1 MSDDENS
8 NAAIAECGA
17 CREIIPL
24 NSSSCPGCGVSF
36 SGVSDEAL
44 GECGACSS
52 LMPLDSPSCS
62 SCGVVFVADD
72 VIEVMSRWL
81 KSTNLTVVDLFAK
94 FDENNDGEITSEEFK
109 NGLLS
114 LNLADLPPSQ
124 VERLVE
130 AIDEDGNGVIDLE
143 ELSNTF
149 DVDFEPTK
157 TISTTEESESEE
169 SDDAEDV
176 GEDEESEEE
185 DAEDE
190 VDSEEEDSDTEDEAE
205 EESDD
210 EVSEEEADE
219 DSEEEA
225 DGDDDSDSE
234 EESDEEEEEEE
245 EEEVF
250 NPEDS
255 FKKLAEGITDAGM
268 TIKEA
273 FESFD
278 VNEDGMIDG
287 PELQKGLESI
297 GDGLLP
303 PKEVMAVLSTIDE
316 DENGLIDAMEF
327 IAALEKVAPELRP
340 KDPTFPTDTQRM
352 LMGKK
357 WNDIW
362 WPLIHTGFAIFA
374 VLWLVNGLGL
384 IVDGTGGAVEYDG
397 DAKIVDDD
405 WLIPGDVYPCDPEIQ
420 ESKCQNT
427 LTPLSGSES
436 SMPAGFYWDT
446 ILFMLVGLFGFV
458 GSMIMHLVI
467 VKQWRV
473 RARGLKE
480 QDGDEESEDSD
491 DLETEEAEEESEQES
506 DDSGDDESE
515 EEDSEEDVEEEDSED
530 EESDDEEDSDD
541 DDDEEDDDDEIDI
554 GSKIGLELDEEEFFG
569 EIIEFDDDEGTVT
582 IIDEESGDEIT
593 GMQDDMFLE

>member
-1 MSDDENS
+1 
-8 NAAIAECGA
+8 
-17 CREIIPL
+17 
-24 NSSSCPGCGVSF
+24 
-36 SGVSDEAL
+36 
-44 GECGACSS
+44 
-52 LMPLDSPSCS
+52 
-62 SCGVVFVADD
+62 
-72 VIEVMSRWL
+72 
-81 KSTNLTVVDLFAK
+81 
-94 FDENNDGEITSEEFK
+94 
-109 NGLLS
+109 
-114 LNLADLPPSQ
+114 
-124 VERLVE
+124 
-130 AIDEDGNGVIDLE
+130 
-143 ELSNTF
+143 
-149 DVDFEPTK
+149 
-157 TISTTEESESEE
+157 
-169 SDDAEDV
+169 
-176 GEDEESEEE
+176 
-185 DAEDE
+185 
-190 VDSEEEDSDTEDEAE
+190 
-205 EESDD
+205 
-210 EVSEEEADE
+210 
-219 DSEEEA
+219 
-225 DGDDDSDSE
+225 
-234 EESDEEEEEEE
+234 
-245 EEEVF
+245 
-250 NPEDS
+250 
-255 FKKLAEGITDAGM
+255 M

>member
-8 NAAIAECGA
+8 NSAMAECGA

-24 NSSSCPGCGVSF
+24 DSSSCPGCGVSF

-44 GECGACSS
+44 GECGACGS
-52 LMPLDSPSCS
+52 LMPLDSTSCS

-72 VIEVMSRWL
+72 VIEVMSRWM
-81 KSTNLTVVDLFAK
+81 KSTGLSVVDLFAK
-94 FDENNDGEITSEEFK
+94 FDENSDGEITSEEFK
-109 NGLLS
+109 NGLLG

-149 DVDFEPTK
+149 GVDYEPTK
-157 TISTTEESESEE
+157 TVSAAEEVEESE
-169 SDDAEDV
+169 
-176 GEDEESEEE
+176 GEVAEE
-185 DAEDE
+185 DSPEDE
-190 VDSEEEDSDTEDEAE
+190 VEEE
-205 EESDD
+205 
-210 EVSEEEADE
+210 
-219 DSEEEA
+219 
-225 DGDDDSDSE
+225 SE
-234 EESDEEEEEEE
+234 EESDEEEAEEESTEDEVEEDSTEETEKESTGTKTEEDSEDEDDEQESSDEDDSE
-245 EEEVF
+245 EEF
-250 NPEDS
+250 NAEDS
-255 FKKLAEGITDAGM
+255 FAKLAEGIVSAGM

-278 VNEDGMIDG
+278 INDDGMIDG
-287 PELQKGLESI
+287 PELQKGLEKI

-303 PKEVMAVLSTIDE
+303 PREVMMVLSTIDE

-327 IAALEKVAPELRP
+327 IAALEKVTPELRP
-340 KDPTFPTDTQRM
+340 KDSVFPTDLQRM

-362 WPLIHTGFAIFA
+362 WPLIHTGFALFA
-374 VLWLVNGLGL
+374 IIWLVNGLGL
-384 IVDGTGGAVEYDG
+384 IVDGTGGSIAYDG
-397 DAKIVDDD
+397 DEGTYLDSE
-405 WLIPGDVYPCDPEIQ
+405 LLLPGDVYPCDPDIQ
-420 ESKCQNT
+420 ESKCANT

-446 ILFMLVGLFGFV
+446 VLFMLVGLLGFA
-458 GSMIMHLVI
+458 GSMIMHMVI
-467 VKQWRV
+467 VKQWRAKA
-473 RARGLKE
+473 RALKKGE
-480 QDGDEESEDSD
+480 ADTSDEP
-491 DLETEEAEEESEQES
+491 EEAEESPDKDETADEEEEEDSAEDIEESE
-506 DDSGDDESE
+506 DESE
-515 EEDSEEDVEEEDSED
+515 EEEEA
-530 EESDDEEDSDD
+530 ESDDEEDESDD
-541 DDDEEDDDDEIDI
+541 EDDDDEIDV
-554 GSKIGLELDEEEFFG
+554 GSRIGLELEGEEFFG

>member
-234 EESDEEEEEEE
+234 EESDEEEEE

>member
-234 EESDEEEEEEE
+234 EESDEE